1 MFDYASYI
9 FWAYFLVLAPMIATT
24 LILFYTGNQIK
35 KNIRKS

>member
-9 FWAYFLVLAPMIATT
+9 FWAYILVLVPMILTA

>member
-9 FWAYFLVLAPMIATT
+9 FWAYFIVLAPMILAVS
-24 LILFYTGNQIK
+24 ILFYTGNQIK

>member
-9 FWAYFLVLAPMIATT
+9 FWAYFLVLMPMILTVF
-24 LILFYTGNQIK
+24 LLFYKGNEIK